1 MATTVW
7 KGHLTFGLI
16 SIPVRLFAA
25 ARGERVSFN
34 QLHNVC
40 HSRLKQPLF
49 CPVCNRNV
57 ERSEIV
63 KGYEYDKDQYALFN
77 EEELDKIE
85 PPSARVMEILEFV
98 KLGDIDPLY
107 FDSSYY
113 LTPEDPGLKAYTLL
127 MKAMQET
134 GYGAIAKITM
144 HQREHIVIIRPGAKN
159 MTLHTMFY
167 SNEIRAAESV
177 PTDKVEVKD
186 QEKKLAEQLI
196 ESLASPFEPD
206 KYRDEYSDNVRA
218 MIAAKLQGQEVAQ
231 TPQPHLA
238 PVIDLMDA
246 LKKSIANKPA
256 AKAPAAAPAATAQPG
271 PIAVASGKK
280 PPARSIQ
287 PAAATT
293 KKNKKA
299 TG

>member
-16 SIPVRLFAA
+16 SIPVRLVAA

-63 KGYEYDKDQYALFN
+63 KGYEYDKDQYVLFN

-98 KLGDIDPLY
+98 KLGELDPLY
-107 FDSSYY
+107 LDSSYY
-113 LTPEDPGLKAYTLL
+113 ITPEDPGLKAYTLL
-127 MKAMQET
+127 MKAMEET

-144 HQREHIVIIRPGAKN
+144 HQREHIVIIRPGAKTL
-159 MTLHTMFY
+159 TLHTMFY
-167 SNEIRAAESV
+167 SNEVRAAESV
-177 PTDKVEVKD
+177 PIDKVEVKD

-196 ESLASPFEPD
+196 QSLAAPFQPD

-218 MIAAKLQGQEVAQ
+218 MIAAKLQGQEVAEA
-231 TPQPHLA
+231 PQPHLA
-238 PVIDLMDA
+238 PVIDLMEA
-246 LKKSIANKPA
+246 LKKSLAEKSAPGS
-256 AKAPAAAPAATAQPG
+256 AKAPAAQPG
-271 PIAVASGKK
+271 PMAVPAGKK
-280 PPARSIQ
+280 PPARAVQ
-287 PAAATT
+287 PAPAAQ
-293 KKNKKA
+293 KRGKKA
-299 TG
+299 AG